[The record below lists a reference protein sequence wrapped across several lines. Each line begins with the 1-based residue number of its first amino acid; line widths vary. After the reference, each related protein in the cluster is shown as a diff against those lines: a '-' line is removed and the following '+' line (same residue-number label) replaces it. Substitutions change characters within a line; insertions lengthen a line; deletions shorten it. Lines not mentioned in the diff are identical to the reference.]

1 MQKTILIISSN
12 LGGGHRSASEAL
24 SQIIAQSRPNF
35 AVQIADVSPPLGSIA
50 YRFLSNYL
58 TDIFIKNWRAF
69 NNPASAKLL
78 NLLITP
84 LIIPKI
90 LPLLRRYSPHIIIS
104 TQAFAL
110 NSVALSLKQMNL
122 TTPLVLVLVDPF
134 SIHHAWTIFR
144 QADLYLLPNQSS
156 YRIFQQRG
164 IDARRLRIT
173 GHPIRLIPPATLHAP
188 LAAWRKKLGLNPK
201 KLTIFLGGSG
211 EGVGRL
217 DLVIQG
223 LLKYSPLLIST
234 QIIIACG
241 KNQLLFNQLNTLKN
255 KYPRLLFPYSFY
267 PELYNLIKAAD
278 VVVGKP
284 GPNLMFETIALAKPF
299 LTTGRPLGQEIGNYR
314 FIAKEKLG
322 FITYSAAQTVKKILA
337 IIKQPQLLN
346 QFKPAL
352 RHHQLLLRQT
362 PRRCIGALKP
372 FLK

>member
-24 SQIIAQSRPNF
+24 AQIITQSKPEF
-35 AVQIADVSPPLGSIA
+35 TVQIVDISPPLGSIT

-84 LIIPKI
+84 LIVPKI

-110 NSVALSLKQMNL
+110 NSVALSLKQLNL
-122 TTPLVLVLVDPF
+122 TTPLILVLVDPF
-134 SIHHAWTIFR
+134 SIHHAWTIFK
-144 QADLYLLPNQSS
+144 QADLYLLPNQHSFRVFS
-156 YRIFQQRG
+156 QRG
-164 IDARRLRIT
+164 INYKRLRIT
-173 GHPIRLIPPATLHAP
+173 GHPIRLIPSATLRAP
-188 LAAWRKKLGLNPK
+188 LTTWRKKLGLHPNK
-201 KLTIFLGGSG
+201 FTIFLGGSG

-217 DLVIQG
+217 DLIINS
-223 LLKYSPLLIST
+223 LLKQPQLLDSV

-241 KNQLLFNQLNTLKN
+241 KNQSLLKQLTLLK
-255 KYPRLLFPYSFY
+255 KQFPHLLFPYGFY
-267 PELYNLIKAAD
+267 PNMYDLIKAAD

-284 GPNLMFETIALAKPF
+284 GPNLMFETIAFAKPF
-299 LTTGRPLGQEIGNYR
+299 ITTSLPLGQEVGNYR

-322 FITYSAAQTVKKILA
+322 FITYSPTQTVKKILS
-337 IIKQPQLLN
+337 IIRQPNLLT

-352 RHHQLLLRQT
+352 RHHQRLLRQT
-362 PRRCIGALKP
+362 PRRCIGALQP